1 MQAEFNQAL
10 ALHQQG
16 KLADAERIYS
26 EVLRQQPNHFDAL
39 HLLGVI
45 AVQTRRTEWGIE
57 LITKAIGLNAQVAE
71 AYSNLGIALKEL
83 KRLDEALGSYDKA
96 IALKPD
102 YPEAHSN
109 RGNVLNDLKRPAD
122 ALVSCDKAIGLK
134 PDYAEAFSNR
144 GNALRELKRLDEALA
159 SYDKALA
166 LKPDYAEA
174 FSNRGNALRELK
186 RLDEAVA
193 SYDKA
198 LALKPDY
205 AEAFNNR
212 GVALQELKRFDE
224 ALASYEKALALK
236 PNYAD
241 AFYNRGIALQEL
253 KRLDEAVASYD
264 RALVAKINHAD
275 AFSGAAD
282 CVIKLCD
289 WDKWKRIA
297 TELHT
302 HIAGKKSII
311 SPFTLLGYSGDPGL
325 QLQCARNFIENRV
338 PLLPRLLWTGESWRH
353 DKLRVAYLSA
363 DFRRS
368 AMAHLIAEL
377 FERQDRSRFEIV
389 GVSFGVDDKSEMRKR
404 LVGAFDQFYDVRR
417 KSDEEVAKLLHDL
430 QIDIAID
437 LMGYTRDSRPGIL
450 AYRPAPIQA
459 SYLGFAGTMGAEFI
473 DYIIADETV
482 APFEH
487 QPFYTE
493 KIVHLP
499 HCYLVN
505 DTGRKIPERTPTRQ
519 EAGLPQG
526 FVFCCFNNDWKITP
540 DVFSVW
546 MQLLHA
552 VQGSVLWLSGDNE
565 SAERNL
571 RKEAQAR
578 GINPARLVFAGR
590 LPLEDHLAR
599 HRLADLFLDTLPYN
613 AHTTASD
620 ALWVG
625 LPLLTRE
632 GTAFAGRVAASLLN
646 AIGLPELVT
655 HGIEDYEALAL
666 RLARDPALLEG
677 YRNRLAT
684 NRLTHPLFDTDRF
697 RRHIE
702 AAYLQMSEIWQR
714 GEQPR
719 SFAVEAEGDDK
730 IFLGNTSG
738 IPNRPATAHLGGLIP
753 QAVAAFGAKKLD
765 VAEGLCREILRLRPS
780 DFDAL
785 HLLGAVETERGHLD
799 DALRYWDRALAL
811 RPDHAELMNNYAT
824 ALRRFGCHKEILGLC
839 DRALAVQPDYAEA
852 LFNRGVALQELKR
865 LDEAVANY
873 DQALAVKPD
882 HAEAFFNRG
891 IALQELKRLDEA
903 LASYDKAIALKP
915 DYADAFN
922 NRGVALQELK
932 RYDEALASYDK
943 ALALKPDYA
952 EAFNNRGVA
961 LQEQKRLE
969 EALASYDRALALK
982 PDYADAFNNR
992 GNALQEQKRLE
1003 EALASYDRALALKP
1017 DYADAF
1023 TNRGNALQ
1031 ELKRLD
1037 EALASYDKALALKPN
1052 YAEAFYNRGTALQEL
1067 KRLEEAVASYDRA
1080 LVLKPDYAETFNN
1093 RGNALKQLKRL
1104 DEALASYDRALIAK
1118 ADHAYAFS
1126 GAADCVIKLCD
1137 WDKWKRIAT
1146 ELDTHIAGKK
1156 SIIHPFVLLGYSG
1169 GRALQLQCARSYIE
1183 HKVPSLPRP
1192 LWTGET
1198 WRHDKVRIAYL
1209 SADFRSHPVA
1219 YLIAELFEQ
1228 HDRSRFKIIGV
1239 SLGVDDHGDMRKRLV
1254 AAFDEFHDVRR
1265 KSDEEIAKLLYD
1277 LQIDVAIDLKGYTQD
1292 SRLGIFAHRP
1302 APIQVNYLGYPGTM
1316 GADFIDYII
1325 ADKTVAPFEHQP
1337 FYTEKIVHLPDCY
1350 QVNDRKRKIAAHTP
1364 TREEAGLPAEG
1375 FVFCCFNN
1383 NWKITP
1389 DVFERLDAALACGRR
1404 QRAVAVG
1411 RQRECGTESARGSA
1425 GARDRAGSPGVR
1437 RTLAATRTIWR
1448 ATDWPTYSSTRCP
1461 IMPTP
1466 RRATRC
1472 GWDFRC

>member
-1 MQAEFNQAL
+1 LQAEFNRAL

-109 RGNVLNDLKRPAD
+109 RGNVLNDLKRAAD

-174 FSNRGNALRELK
+174 F
-186 RLDEAVA
+186 
-193 SYDKA
+193 
-198 LALKPDY
+198 
-205 AEAFNNR
+205 NNR

-236 PNYAD
+236 PDYAD
-241 AFYNRGIALQEL
+241 ASYNRGIALQEL

-297 TELHT
+297 TELDT

-377 FERQDRSRFEIV
+377 FERQDRSRFEII

-404 LVGAFDQFYDVRR
+404 LVAAFDQFHDVRR

-459 SYLGFAGTMGAEFI
+459 TYLGFAGTMGAEFI

-499 HCYLVN
+499 DCYLVN

-526 FVFCCFNNDWKITP
+526 FVFCCFNNNWKITP

-666 RLARDPALLEG
+666 KLARDPALLAEIKAKLA
-677 YRNRLAT
+677 RNR
-684 NRLTHPLFDTDRF
+684 NIYPLFDTERF
-697 RRHIE
+697 RRYIE
-702 AAYLQMSEIWQR
+702 AAYLQMWEIWQR

-719 SFAVEAEGDDK
+719 SFAVE
-730 IFLGNTSG
+730 T
-738 IPNRPATAHLGGLIP
+738 GG
-753 QAVAAFGAKKLD
+753 
-765 VAEGLCREILRLRPS
+765 
-780 DFDAL
+780 
-785 HLLGAVETERGHLD
+785 
-799 DALRYWDRALAL
+799 
-811 RPDHAELMNNYAT
+811 
-824 ALRRFGCHKEILGLC
+824 
-839 DRALAVQPDYAEA
+839 
-852 LFNRGVALQELKR
+852 
-865 LDEAVANY
+865 
-873 DQALAVKPD
+873 
-882 HAEAFFNRG
+882 
-891 IALQELKRLDEA
+891 
-903 LASYDKAIALKP
+903 
-915 DYADAFN
+915 
-922 NRGVALQELK
+922 
-932 RYDEALASYDK
+932 
-943 ALALKPDYA
+943 
-952 EAFNNRGVA
+952 
-961 LQEQKRLE
+961 
-969 EALASYDRALALK
+969 
-982 PDYADAFNNR
+982 
-992 GNALQEQKRLE
+992 
-1003 EALASYDRALALKP
+1003 
-1017 DYADAF
+1017 
-1023 TNRGNALQ
+1023 
-1031 ELKRLD
+1031 
-1037 EALASYDKALALKPN
+1037 
-1052 YAEAFYNRGTALQEL
+1052 
-1067 KRLEEAVASYDRA
+1067 
-1080 LVLKPDYAETFNN
+1080 
-1093 RGNALKQLKRL
+1093 
-1104 DEALASYDRALIAK
+1104 
-1118 ADHAYAFS
+1118 
-1126 GAADCVIKLCD
+1126 
-1137 WDKWKRIAT
+1137 
-1146 ELDTHIAGKK
+1146 
-1156 SIIHPFVLLGYSG
+1156 
-1169 GRALQLQCARSYIE
+1169 
-1183 HKVPSLPRP
+1183 
-1192 LWTGET
+1192 
-1198 WRHDKVRIAYL
+1198 
-1209 SADFRSHPVA
+1209 
-1219 YLIAELFEQ
+1219 
-1228 HDRSRFKIIGV
+1228 
-1239 SLGVDDHGDMRKRLV
+1239 
-1254 AAFDEFHDVRR
+1254 
-1265 KSDEEIAKLLYD
+1265 
-1277 LQIDVAIDLKGYTQD
+1277 
-1292 SRLGIFAHRP
+1292 
-1302 APIQVNYLGYPGTM
+1302 
-1316 GADFIDYII
+1316 
-1325 ADKTVAPFEHQP
+1325 
-1337 FYTEKIVHLPDCY
+1337 
-1350 QVNDRKRKIAAHTP
+1350 
-1364 TREEAGLPAEG
+1364 
-1375 FVFCCFNN
+1375 
-1383 NWKITP
+1383 
-1389 DVFERLDAALACGRR
+1389 
-1404 QRAVAVG
+1404 
-1411 RQRECGTESARGSA
+1411 
-1425 GARDRAGSPGVR
+1425 
-1437 RTLAATRTIWR
+1437 
-1448 ATDWPTYSSTRCP
+1448 
-1461 IMPTP
+1461 
-1466 RRATRC
+1466 
-1472 GWDFRC
+1472 